1 MAKKYRILTIDLN
14 EWCTQQEK
22 AHVSG
27 DKLTTISRRV
37 KRTKENDTQS
47 PIDILE
53 IPELGITLVKR

>member
-22 AHVSG
+22 ARDSG
-27 DKLTTISRRV
+27 DKLSTISRRV

-47 PIDILE
+47 PIDIYD
-53 IPELGITLVKR
+53 IPELNITLVKR